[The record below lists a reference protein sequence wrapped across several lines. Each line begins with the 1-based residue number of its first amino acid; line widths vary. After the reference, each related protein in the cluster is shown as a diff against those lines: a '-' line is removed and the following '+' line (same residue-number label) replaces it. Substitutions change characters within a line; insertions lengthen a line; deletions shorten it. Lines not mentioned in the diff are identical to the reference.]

1 MRIDFAWF
9 LSIWILNCHR
19 PEREFWKSMNPA
31 RIVYLFQAQER
42 PKKEQEKN
50 KKINSLSAFLMGG
63 E

>member
-19 PEREFWKSMNPA
+19 PEREFWKTMSPA
-31 RIVYLFQAQER
+31 RLVILFRAQKKPER
-42 PKKEQEKN
+42 DDKQ
-50 KKINSLSAFLMGG
+50 KIKSLSAFLMGG